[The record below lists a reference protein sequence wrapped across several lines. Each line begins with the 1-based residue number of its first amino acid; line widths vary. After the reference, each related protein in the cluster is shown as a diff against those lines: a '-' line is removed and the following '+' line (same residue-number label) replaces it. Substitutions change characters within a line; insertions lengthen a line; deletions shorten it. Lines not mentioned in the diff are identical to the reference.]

1 MQTMSDPIATVLGS
15 WSSQLTIP
23 SIALRMALSFLFAA
37 VIGCERSNKRH
48 SAGLRTFILVALS
61 STAATLLDLFLMEIS
76 KFGFAIISAA
86 VVIGIA
92 IISTSS
98 ILYSSKSQIKG
109 LTTAAGLWSCSIIGL
124 GFGAGFYTASL
135 IGFARPAVCHFS
147 AAFNGKVS

>member
-1 MQTMSDPIATVLGS
+1 MQTMSDPIAAVLGS

-76 KFGFAIISAA
+76 K
-86 VVIGIA
+86 
-92 IISTSS
+92 
-98 ILYSSKSQIKG
+98 LYICHNLCG
-109 LTTAAGLWSCSIIGL
+109 SCHRHRNYQH
-124 GFGAGFYTASL
+124 FFHSL
-135 IGFARPAVCHFS
+135 
-147 AAFNGKVS
+147 

>member
-109 LTTAAGLWSCSIIGL
+109 LTTACRTLELQHHWTGIWRWLLYRVPDRFC
-124 GFGAGFYTASL
+124 
-135 IGFARPAVCHFS
+135 RPAVCHFS